1 MSILDDFRA
10 QGVTPILEDGR
21 LKLTAAEA
29 DCITPFLIELA
40 KKNRRE
46 IKAAI
51 HTERYAA
58 AFKAELNKA
67 LTVAKDYFAACAIAA
82 ARASEADGGLNDAA
96 AARYAALDAERHAR
110 DRQAGRGY
118 DYDTTA
124 PSHAGYLRR
133 KDNE

>member
-10 QGVTPILEDGR
+10 EGVTPILEDGR

-29 DCITPFLIELA
+29 DFITPFLIGRA

-51 HTERYAA
+51 HAERYAA
-58 AFKAELNKA
+58 AYEVELAKA
-67 LTVAKDYFAACAIAA
+67 LAVAKDYFAACAIAA

-96 AARYAALDAERHAR
+96 TARYAALDAERHAE
-110 DRQAGRGY
+110 DRAAGRGY
-118 DYDTTA
+118 DHNRTA

-133 KDNE
+133 NEK